1 MVFALLTADAIFLF
15 QDGSIQ
21 KILPEEKDIYRF
33 SILNEEAYDR
43 LGPPLSAED
52 IDQLIEKKE
61 LESTIF
67 SDRYMLS
74 EDDYEEFK
82 GNLTAAY
89 KLLEQKRSKP
99 THHMPVTP
107 DYPDCANIKGYL
119 FESIWYQIER
129 ME

>member
-1 MVFALLTADAIFLF
+1 MTADAIFLF
-15 QDGSIQ
+15 HDSGIQ
-21 KILPEEKDIYRF
+21 KILPEEEDIYRF

-52 IDQLIEKKE
+52 IDQLIEKNE

-67 SDRYMLS
+67 SDRYMIS
-74 EDDYEEFK
+74 EDDYDEFK

-89 KLLEQKRSKP
+89 KILVKRSKP
-99 THHMPVTP
+99 IHHMPVTQ
-107 DYPDCANIKGYL
+107 DYPDSINSKGYL
-119 FESIWYQIER
+119 FESIWYRIER